1 MSVLTPSA
9 CEVRTLAIVNPAA
22 GRRAAPRIWQ
32 HIRAAVEAT
41 RSWECA
47 TSQGPDHA
55 RALAAAAAQGGFE
68 RVIAIGG
75 DGTVCEVANGL
86 AGSQTTLG
94 IIPAGTGNDV
104 CDNLAIPRNPIAAA
118 RLAATGEPRSI
129 DLCQIQTRQRASY
142 FVNIAG
148 FGFDAEASWRVN
160 RLPKVVGG
168 TLPYVAGVLQTLWR
182 YRSPRMRVSI
192 DGQHVDRR
200 VFLVAVGNC
209 PSYAGGMRIVPRAVP
224 NDGLLDVCLV
234 KDLKRIDVLRI
245 VPKLYSGG
253 HVAHPAV
260 EMFRC
265 RSVTADADA
274 RVLCQAD
281 GELVGELPVRFGIL
295 PGALQSVTG
304 PLPAPVT

>member
-1 MSVLTPSA
+1 VHTPSA
-9 CEVRTLAIVNPAA
+9 LELSTLAIINPAA
-22 GRRAAPRIWQ
+22 GKRAANRIWRR
-32 HIRAAVEAT
+32 IVTTVEPA

-47 TSQGPDHA
+47 TSERPDHA
-55 RALAAAAAQGGFE
+55 RQLTEAAVRRGFE
-68 RVIAIGG
+68 RVVAIGG

-104 CDNLAIPRNPIAAA
+104 SDNLAIPRDPVAAA
-118 RLAATGEPRSI
+118 RLAATGQPRAI
-129 DLCQIQTRQRASY
+129 DLCEIQTRQRTAY

-148 FGFDAEASWRVN
+148 FGFDAEAAWRVN
-160 RLPKVVGG
+160 RLPKLMGG

-182 YRSPRMRVSI
+182 YRSPRMRISI
-192 DGQHVDRR
+192 DDTLVDRR

-209 PSYAGGMRIVPRAVP
+209 PSYAGGMRILPRAMP
-224 NDGLLDVCLV
+224 NDGLLDVCVV
-234 KDLKRIDVLRI
+234 KDLKRIEVLRI

-265 RSVTADADA
+265 RSVSADADA

-281 GELVGELPVRFGIL
+281 GELVGELPVRFGVL
-295 PGALQSVTG
+295 PGALRCVTG
-304 PLPAPVT
+304 PLPASAP

>member
-1 MSVLTPSA
+1 VS
-9 CEVRTLAIVNPAA
+9 TLVIINPAA

-32 HIRAAVEAT
+32 RIRRRVAHAGT
-41 RSWECA
+41 WECA
-47 TSQGPDHA
+47 TSERPDHA
-55 RALAAAAAQGGFE
+55 RVLAATAVRRGFE

-75 DGTVCEVANGL
+75 DGSVCEVANGL
-86 AGSQTTLG
+86 AGSQTALG

-104 CDNLAIPRNPIAAA
+104 SDNLAIPRDPIAAA
-118 RLAATGEPRSI
+118 RLAATGQPRAI
-129 DLCQIQTRQRASY
+129 DLCQIQTRQQTSY

-148 FGFDAEASWRVN
+148 FGFDAEAAWRVN
-160 RLPKVVGG
+160 RLPKVMGG

-182 YRSPRMRVSI
+182 YESPRMRISI
-192 DGQHVDRR
+192 DDQFLDRH

-209 PSYAGGMRIVPRAVP
+209 PSYAGGMRIVPRAKP

-234 KDLKRIDVLRI
+234 KALRRLDVLRI

-281 GELVGELPVRFGIL
+281 GELVGELPARFGIL
-295 PGALQSVTG
+295 PGALRCVTG
-304 PLPAPVT
+304 PLPALAT

>member
-1 MSVLTPSA
+1 
-9 CEVRTLAIVNPAA
+9 VRTLVIINPAA
-22 GRRAAPRIWQ
+22 GKRAAPRIWQ
-32 HIRAAVEAT
+32 RIRGAVEQAVT
-41 RSWECA
+41 WECA
-47 TSQGPDHA
+47 VSERPDHA
-55 RALAAAAAQGGFE
+55 RVLASNAAQRGFE
-68 RVIAIGG
+68 RVIALGG

-86 AGSQTTLG
+86 AGSRAALG

-104 CDNLAIPRNPIAAA
+104 SDNLAIPRDPVAAA
-118 RLAATGEPRSI
+118 RLAAAVEPRPI
-129 DLCQIQTRQRASY
+129 DLCEIETPQRTAY
-142 FVNIAG
+142 FVNVAG
-148 FGFDAEASWRVN
+148 FGFDAEAAWRVN
-160 RLPKVVGG
+160 RLPKLMGG

-182 YRSPRMRVSI
+182 YQSPRMRITI
-192 DGQHVDRR
+192 DGQQVARR

-209 PSYAGGMRIVPRAVP
+209 PSYAGGMRIVPRAMP

-234 KDLKRIDVLRI
+234 KDLRRIEVLRI

-253 HVAHPAV
+253 HVDHPAV

-295 PGALQSVTG
+295 PGALRCVMG
-304 PLPAPVT
+304 PLPGPVT